1 MDDSRWISDKW
12 NTKWNLASLKP
23 QPHNLFIFEWGEG
36 GFICTCHPWVKSSN
50 LSIKRWQTN
59 DNILIYKV
67 TDKSTR
73 LSLETHHP
81 SECRCRHSQQCQNLS
96 TPPPPTWARW
106 VVFYNFDSI
115 EYNILFSKRKSW
127 CQVKRL
133 CLIVFF

>member
-1 MDDSRWISDKW
+1 MKSCFIE
-12 NTKWNLASLKP
+12 TPTP
-23 QPHNLFIFEWGEG
+23 QSIYIWVRR

-133 CLIVFF
+133 CLIVFYWLPPADNWFFLF